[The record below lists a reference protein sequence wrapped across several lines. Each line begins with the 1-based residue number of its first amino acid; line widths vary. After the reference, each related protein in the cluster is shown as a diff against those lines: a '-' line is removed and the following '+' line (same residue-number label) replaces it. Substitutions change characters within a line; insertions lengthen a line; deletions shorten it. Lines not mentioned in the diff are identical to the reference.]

1 MGKCSYCGDNAGLL
15 RIRHRKC
22 QNAYARG
29 LKRIAE
35 AAERAALH
43 GNPAFTDL
51 VNSIAR
57 RSYVDSDML
66 QERVLLGWSAAV
78 DRCLEED
85 LLISHDEEQ
94 RQTVR

>member
-15 RIRHRKC
+15 RSRHRKC

-85 LLISHDEEQ
+85 LLISHEEEQ